1 MLFFLRA
8 FAWVYGKN
16 KNSTVPN
23 AELNLLTNYLS
34 VGAIV
39 FALGLVGFIAR
50 RNLIVMFL
58 CAEMMLQG
66 VSITL
71 VAFSRFHNDWGGQML
86 VVFIIAVAA
95 CEAAIGLAL
104 VLMLFCRAGKL
115 DAVHWQML
123 REETIPP
130 FVDQG
135 VPEDHRE
142 ETHWPNLSPA
152 GVAPEV
158 DEEALSHRTNV

>member
-1 MLFFLRA
+1 M
-8 FAWVYGKN
+8 V
-16 KNSTVPN
+16 VPQP
-23 AELNLLTNYLS
+23 ELNLLQNYLT

-71 VAFSRFHNDWGGQML
+71 IAFSRFHNDWGGQML

-95 CEAAIGLAL
+95 CEAAIALAL
-104 VLMLFCRAGKL
+104 VLMLYHRAGKL
-115 DAVHWQML
+115 DAVHWQEL
-123 REETIPP
+123 REETVPP
-130 FVDQG
+130 FIDRE
-135 VPEDHRE
+135 VPEERTE
-142 ETHWPNLSPA
+142 EDRWPDLPPA
-152 GVAPEV
+152 GVAPEA
-158 DEEALSHRTNV
+158 DEEALAHRSHI

>member
-1 MLFFLRA
+1 M
-8 FAWVYGKN
+8 
-16 KNSTVPN
+16 PN
-23 AELNLLTNYLS
+23 AELNLLINYLT

-39 FALGLVGFIAR
+39 FAIGLVGFIAR

-95 CEAAIGLAL
+95 CEAAIALAL
-104 VLMLFCRAGKL
+104 VLMLFRRAGKL
-115 DAVHWQML
+115 DVVHWQTM
-123 REETIPP
+123 REETVPP
-130 FVDQG
+130 FIDQE
-135 VPEDHRE
+135 VPEERKA
-142 ETHWPNLSPA
+142 ETHWPNLPTA
-152 GVAPEV
+152 GIAPEV
-158 DEEALSHRTNV
+158 DEDVLNHRTNV

>member
-1 MLFFLRA
+1 MA
-8 FAWVYGKN
+8 E
-16 KNSTVPN
+16 
-23 AELNLLTNYLS
+23 AELDLLQNYLT

-39 FALGLVGFIAR
+39 FMLGVVGLIAR

-95 CEAAIGLAL
+95 CEAAIALAL
-104 VLMLFCRAGKL
+104 ILMLYARAGKL
-115 DAVHWQML
+115 DAAYWQEM
-123 REETIPP
+123 REENVPP
-130 FVDQG
+130 YIDRE
-135 VPEDHRE
+135 VPLERLE
-142 ETHWPNLSPA
+142 ERRWPDLAPA
-152 GVAPEV
+152 GVAPEIN
-158 DEEALSHRTNV
+158 EEEQSHRSHV